1 MQKLKGYA
9 LQLAGWALLFAGVVA
24 GGAAFA
30 AATAFPQVPL
40 GWFVLG
46 AVLAGAPLMAY
57 GAGLIVRGRGLET
70 GDPGAARKEHRDGTV
85 LLGLSLGFSAAL
97 GLLLALPVLGAAVG
111 LPFPNPRFMT
121 AWCAAWFV
129 ALFVCEKWTTRP
141 LWRALERRAR
151 ARWDVTTGATETSVT
166 GAPAPR
172 RAPDGTVRVERAPT
186 SEAP

>member
-1 MQKLKGYA
+1 MQKLKGRA
-9 LQLAGWALLFAGVVA
+9 LQLFGWGLLIGGVAA

-30 AATAFPQVPL
+30 AAAAFPQVPM

-46 AVLAGAPLMAY
+46 AFALGGPLAAY
-57 GAGLIVRGRGLET
+57 GIRLQVRGRGVET
-70 GDPGAARKEHRDGTV
+70 GQPEATEKEHRDGTV

-97 GLLLALPVLGAAVG
+97 GLPLVLPVLGAAVG
-111 LPFPNPRFMT
+111 LPFPNPLFMT

-151 ARWDVTTGATETSVT
+151 ARWGVTTGATETSVT